1 MDWTSIVRHSGISI
15 NYSIAI
21 IHPTMRL
28 EHELVRTDLLV
39 LRPARPQVPFRLS
52 LASMHIQTLDRWLQ
66 LTIASQN
73 GA

>member
-1 MDWTSIVRHSGISI
+1 MDWTSIVRRSGISI

-21 IHPTMRL
+21 IHLTMRL
-28 EHELVRTDLLV
+28 EHNLVRTDLLV
-39 LRPARPQVPFRLS
+39 LRPARRQVPFWLS